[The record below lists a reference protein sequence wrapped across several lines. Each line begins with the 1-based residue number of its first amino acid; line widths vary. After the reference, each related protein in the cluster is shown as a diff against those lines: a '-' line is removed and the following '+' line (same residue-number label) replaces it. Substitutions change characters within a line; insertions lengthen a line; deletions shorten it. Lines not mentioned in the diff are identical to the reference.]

1 LSDSKLTELTADVV
15 AAFVMNNAIPVAD
28 LPAFI
33 NSVHAALGG
42 SNAPAVEAV
51 EEPKKL
57 TAAQIRKSITP
68 DALYSFVDG
77 RPYKTLRRHL
87 TSNGLTVDQ
96 YKAQYGLP
104 KDYPTVAPSY
114 SAARSQMAKAIG
126 LGQAGRGA
134 KPKAPARKARAGK
147 ATG

>member
-15 AAFVMNNAIPVAD
+15 AAYVMHNTIPVAD
-28 LPAFI
+28 LPGFI

-42 SNAPAVEAV
+42 PAAPVAEAV
-51 EEPKKL
+51 DEPRKP

-68 DALYSFVDG
+68 DVLISFVDG

-87 TSNGLTVDQ
+87 TTHGLTVEQ
-96 YKAQYGLP
+96 YKAQFGLP
-104 KDYPTVAPSY
+104 KDYPVVAPAY

-126 LGQAGRGA
+126 LGQGGRGA
-134 KPKAPARKARAGK
+134 AAKASGRKGRAGK
-147 ATG
+147 TAG

>member
-1 LSDSKLTELTADVV
+1 MSDSKLTELTADIV
-15 AAFVMNNAIPVAD
+15 AAYVMNNAIPVAD

-33 NSVHAALGG
+33 NSVHGALGG
-42 SNAPAVEAV
+42 SSAPALEAV

-87 TSNGLTVDQ
+87 TTNGLTVDQ

-104 KDYPTVAPSY
+104 KDYPVVAPAY

-126 LGQAGRGA
+126 LGQWGRGA
-134 KPKAPARKARAGK
+134 KPKAAVRKPRTGK
-147 ATG
+147 

>member
-15 AAFVMNNAIPVAD
+15 AAYVMNNFISMAD

-33 NSVHAALGG
+33 NGVHDALRGSRMSAA
-42 SNAPAVEAV
+42 AAVD
-51 EEPKKL
+51 EPRKP
-57 TAAQIRKSITP
+57 TSAQIRKSIMA
-68 DALYSFVDG
+68 DALISFVDG

-87 TSNGLTVDQ
+87 TTHGLTVEQ
-96 YKAQYGLP
+96 YKAQFGLP
-104 KDYPTVAPSY
+104 KDYPVVAPAY

-134 KPKAPARKARAGK
+134 KPKASAQA
-147 ATG
+147 